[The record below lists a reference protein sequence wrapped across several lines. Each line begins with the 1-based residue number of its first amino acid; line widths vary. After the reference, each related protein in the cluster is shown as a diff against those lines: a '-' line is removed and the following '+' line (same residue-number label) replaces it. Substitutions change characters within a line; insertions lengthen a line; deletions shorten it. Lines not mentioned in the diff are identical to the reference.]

1 MAVYNTTKHS
11 SQHNIGANVHTL
23 PEFET
28 SKSIYAFK
36 IKMPK
41 TTYKRFD
48 WFPPVKTK
56 NLTEGHIPACIECC
70 KLGISKLDCNIDFQL
85 LSVEMTL
92 HCSIK
97 HYLYYFC

>member
-28 SKSIYAFK
+28 SKSIYVFK
-36 IKMPK
+36 IKTLK

-48 WFPPVKTK
+48 WFPSVKTK
-56 NLTEGHIPACIECC
+56 NLTEGHIPAI
-70 KLGISKLDCNIDFQL
+70 LRAAHL
-85 LSVEMTL
+85 
-92 HCSIK
+92 
-97 HYLYYFC
+97 